1 MPDLELL
8 PGALVWGSLDP
19 IRGREQGGHR
29 PLLIVASR
37 AYIDIVTTL
46 LIVLPITSV
55 DRGWPNHVRVSGNSG
70 LDLPSW
76 IMTEQPR
83 TIARDR
89 LSATAGLVSQD
100 CLNEVRMWL
109 FDFLRD

>member
-1 MPDLELL
+1 MPDPELL
-8 PGALVWGSLDP
+8 PGAVVWGSLDP

-29 PLLIVASR
+29 PLLVVASR
-37 AYIDIVTTL
+37 AYIDIVSTL
-46 LIVLPITSV
+46 VIVLPITSV
-55 DRGWPNHVRVSGNSG
+55 NRGWPNHVRVSGNSG
-70 LDLPSW
+70 LDVPSW

-89 LSATAGLVSQD
+89 ISGVSGLVSTA
-100 CLNEVRMWL
+100 CLNEARMWL